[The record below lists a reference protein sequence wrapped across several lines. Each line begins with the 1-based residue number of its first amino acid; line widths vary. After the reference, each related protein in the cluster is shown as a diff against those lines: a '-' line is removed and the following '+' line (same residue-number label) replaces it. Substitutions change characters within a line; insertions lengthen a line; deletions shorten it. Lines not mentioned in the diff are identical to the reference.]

1 VRISEIMRGQG
12 EPPRR
17 VGIRFDRRV
26 DAMQSAVR
34 LYRDFGLD
42 TTIEGETIFVECG
55 PVIAQHYMGIMERA
69 TGVPG
74 FNEWDRQWPRR

>member
-1 VRISEIMRGQG
+1 MRISEIMRGQG

-17 VGIRFDRRV
+17 VGIRFERRS

-42 TTIEGETIFVECG
+42 TTIEDATIFVECG
-55 PVIAQHYMGIMERA
+55 PVIATHYMGIMERA

-74 FNEWDRQWPRR
+74 FNEWDRPKPRA